1 MGARAG
7 VWFEQ
12 EGGVVSAWVDVGIA
26 AGVLVGPVV
35 LGAML
40 ALMWRGARG

>member
-1 MGARAG
+1 MSG
-7 VWFEQ
+7 
-12 EGGVVSAWVDVGIA
+12 WVDVGIA
-26 AGVLVGPVV
+26 AVVLVGPVV

>member
-1 MGARAG
+1 MSG
-7 VWFEQ
+7 
-12 EGGVVSAWVDVGIA
+12 WVDVLFV
-26 AGVLVGPVV
+26 AGVAVGPVV